1 MRLCQFTGVGSST
14 EKSGRRELKVREAGE
29 QGTGGGRFWPP
40 APPEYTWSVEWK
52 SEHTWEPQKQ
62 QVNCLIK
69 DPPKEPKLALRD
81 SKQPDATRECFRCGG
96 QFHGADNSRYNEGPL
111 HFFRDVWMGIF
122 ALRETW
128 MRIYF
133 FRDSWIY
140 IFLSYLGKLVFDFF
154 VFREICIYFCVIFEL
169 MTFVGIIFHFFD
181 DFRVLKARKLN
192 WEV

>member
-1 MRLCQFTGVGSST
+1 MILCQFTGVGSST

-40 APPEYTWSVEWK
+40 TPPEYTWSVEWK
-52 SEHTWEPQKQ
+52 SEHTWEPQEQ

-81 SKQPDATRECFRCGG
+81 SKQPDATRKYFRCGG

-111 HFFRDVWMGIF
+111 HFFHDVWMGIF

-133 FRDSWIY
+133 FRDLWIY
-140 IFLSYLGKLVFDFF
+140 IFVLPRETGFRFFRIPWNMHLLLRDFWTND
-154 VFREICIYFCVIFEL
+154 FCGNNFSL
-169 MTFVGIIFHFFD
+169 FWRF
-181 DFRVLKARKLN
+181 
-192 WEV
+192 